1 MMGLTPR
8 QVDALTLPEMA
19 AMFEGF
25 RQFHSGN
32 NPDDD
37 PEEPSLDAFFAARAE
52 AMAAGNL

>member
-25 RQFHSGN
+25 RQFHAGGK
-32 NPDDD
+32 PDEEPD
-37 PEEPSLDAFFAARAE
+37 EPSLDAFFAARAE

>member
-25 RQFHSGN
+25 RQFHSGAK
-32 NPDDD
+32 PDEE
-37 PEEPSLDAFFAARAE
+37 PEDPSLDAFFAARAE